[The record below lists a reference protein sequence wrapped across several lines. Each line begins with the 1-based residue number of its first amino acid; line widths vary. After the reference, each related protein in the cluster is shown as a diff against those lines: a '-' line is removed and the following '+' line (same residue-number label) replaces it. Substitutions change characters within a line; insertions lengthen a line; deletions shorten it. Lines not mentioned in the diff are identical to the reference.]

1 MVRPLRDEVERYGHY
16 SLAAESMYDHPFQW
30 GSKRTGP
37 DLARVG
43 GKYSNDWHAEHLKD
57 PRSVLP
63 ESNMPPYRF
72 LADQD
77 LDRHAIREKL
87 QAMVA
92 VGVPYTAEQIEN
104 AEADLQAQ
112 VDPYASETSDLR
124 RRYGP
129 RVAQGDF
136 DGDPARLTKMD
147 ALIAYLQQLG
157 TMVDFRTYKAEDPD
171 NMR

>member
-1 MVRPLRDEVERYGHY
+1 
-16 SLAAESMYDHPFQW
+16 MYDHPFQW

-43 GKYSNDWHAEHLKD
+43 GKYSNEWHREHLD
-57 PRSVLP
+57 NPRSVVP
-63 ESNMPPYRF
+63 ESNMPPYAF

-77 LDRHAIREKL
+77 LDQHAIQAKL
-87 QAMVA
+87 RAMVA
-92 VGVPYTAEQIEN
+92 VGVPYTADQIEN
-104 AEADLQAQ
+104 AEADLKAQ
-112 VDPYASETSDLR
+112 VDPYASETSALR
-124 RRYGP
+124 GRYGP
-129 RVAQGDF
+129 RIAQGDF

-157 TMVDFRTYKAEDPD
+157 TQVDFRTYQAEDPD

>member
-1 MVRPLRDEVERYGHY
+1 MSERERDEHSGVETTGHDWDGIKELDNPLPRWWLWVFYGSIAVAVVY
-16 SLAAESMYDHPFQW
+16 WVMMPAWPGLRGYTPGLMKQSD
-30 GSKRTGP
+30 RV
-37 DLARVG
+37 DLV
-43 GKYSNDWHAEHLKD
+43 E
-57 PRSVLP
+57 
-63 ESNMPPYRF
+63 
-72 LADQD
+72 Q
-77 LDRHAIREKL
+77 LDAL
-87 QAMVA
+87 QAQRGRGEAMLMSA
-92 VGVPYTAEQIEN
+92 SLEQIEN